1 MIDFTKKI
9 LIVGTNVIE
18 SEEHTMLMV
27 REICNIMKNYP
38 EFQFVFKVSFDKA
51 NRTSISSFRG
61 VSIEESIEI
70 FKNIKKEYNIPILTD
85 VHLPEQADIIKEFV
99 DIIQIPAFLARQT
112 DLVEAVAKT
121 HLPIHVKKGQFMN
134 ASTMLKVYEKIRHF
148 GNKQPV
154 ILCERGT
161 MFGYNDL
168 IVDTRNISRMKNNNT
183 LVSLDMTHCLQQPG
197 LTNSD
202 NSVSSGGLREFV
214 PLMSKIGIVSNIDVL
229 FMEVH
234 NDPSQAKCDGATQ
247 IYLKDLKNLLD
258 KITNFWSIYQTIA
271 Y

>member
-18 SEEHTMLMV
+18 SEEHIMFMV
-27 REICNIMKNYP
+27 KEIINIMNNYT
-38 EFQFVFKVSFDKA
+38 EYQFIFKVSFDKA

-61 VSIEESIEI
+61 VPIQESIKI
-70 FKNIKKEYNIPILTD
+70 FKRIKKEYNIPILTD
-85 VHLPEQADIIKEFV
+85 VHLPEQANVIKDYV

-121 HLPIHVKKGQFMN
+121 NLPVHVKKGQFMN
-134 ASTMLKVYEKIRHF
+134 ASTMLKVFEKIRHF
-148 GNKQPV
+148 GNNQPV

-168 IVDTRNISRMKNNNT
+168 IVDTRNMNRMKNNNT

-214 PLMSKIGIVSNIDVL
+214 PLMSKIGIVSNIDAL

-234 NDPSQAKCDGATQ
+234 NDPSNAKCDGPTQ
-247 IYLKDLKNLLD
+247 IYLKDLKDLLD
-258 KITNFWSIYQTIA
+258 KITKFWSLYQTVT